1 MRIIFFLASFFLNT
15 ILHAEEVKPLSI
27 KEALSLA
34 MKNNLEIKAEEFKR
48 NIALTDIDLIK
59 GETSTKVT
67 ATAGVG
73 PINGKRGN
81 YLGYTDTN
89 TWGAEWIA
97 SIEAK
102 IPLYIWGRGDN
113 LKTAATLNSEIQ
125 DQDRVKK
132 QNEITFKVKEAFY
145 GLQYTLSL
153 YEFVKETEKDLS
165 DAVKMIEEKKGKK
178 EDLLRLEVFKY
189 QVEEKR
195 LEIEKSMKIAKMG
208 LAFYLGLPKDQDF
221 KIDREWIEFD
231 ERELKPVEFYSDLL
245 MKNYPDLIKVSKG
258 IEAKGNLLTSEKKS
272 ELPVV
277 GALLKYD
284 YAHTDQRTAQK
295 NPFIVDTY
303 NHSDVAVG
311 LGLTWDLDFGVKK
324 SKQDKLNF
332 EIAELRSKEHFAKE
346 GLNTLLSKAYYD
358 LETSEKKSKALLK
371 AYKSAKKWLSNVQT
385 SVGLGLAP
393 AKDIIDAYTTRA
405 LVYKDYYESIYN
417 NHLAWGHLSEA
428 VGTEVDPLLQ

>member
-1 MRIIFFLASFFLNT
+1 MKMLLFCLFIFSSSV
-15 ILHAEEVKPLSI
+15 HAEEAKAISI
-27 KEALSLA
+27 KEAISLA
-34 MKNNLEIKAEEFKR
+34 MKNNLEIKTEEYKK

-59 GETSTKVT
+59 GETSTKVN

-81 YLGYTDTN
+81 YQSYTSTN

-113 LKTAATLNSEIQ
+113 LKKAATLNSEIQ
-125 DQDRVKK
+125 DQDRIKK
-132 QNEITFKVKEAFY
+132 QNEVTFKVKEAFY

-153 YEFVKETEKDLS
+153 YDFVKETEKDLS
-165 DAVKMIEEKKGKK
+165 EAVKIIEEKKGKK

-195 LEIEKSMKIAKMG
+195 IEIEKSMKVAQMG
-208 LAFYLGLPKDQDF
+208 LAFYLGLPQNQEF

-231 ERELKPVEFYSDLL
+231 DRELQPLDYYSNLL
-245 MKNYPDLIKVSKG
+245 LKSYPDLIKVSKG
-258 IEAKGNLLTSEKKS
+258 IEAKTELLSSEKKS

-284 YAHTDQRTAQK
+284 YAQTNQRTAQK
-295 NPFIVDTY
+295 NPFIVDNY

-311 LGLTWDLDFGVKK
+311 VGLTWNLDFGVKK
-324 SKQDKLNF
+324 SKQDRLNY
-332 EIAELRSKEHFAKE
+332 EIAELRSKEYFAKS
-346 GLNTLLSKAYYD
+346 GLNTLLTKAYYE
-358 LETSEKKSKALLK
+358 LEASDKKSKALLK

-417 NHLAWGHLSEA
+417 NQLAWGHLSEA
-428 VGTEVDPLLQ
+428 VGVEVDPLLK